1 MCNYPSHRITPPE
14 GRPTSNRDRDQGRQP
29 GHTDEPVSRQAGT

>member
-14 GRPTSNRDRDQGRQP
+14 GRPSSDRTATKGDNRVTPADL
-29 GHTDEPVSRQAGT
+29 